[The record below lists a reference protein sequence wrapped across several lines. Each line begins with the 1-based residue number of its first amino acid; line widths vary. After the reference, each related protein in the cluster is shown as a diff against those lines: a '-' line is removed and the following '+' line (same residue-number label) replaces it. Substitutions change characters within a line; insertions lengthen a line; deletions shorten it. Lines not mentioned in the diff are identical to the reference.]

1 MSSESDAFNH
11 TAKET
16 YRAGTMACEYT
27 AGTAQSEKGSWVEGG
42 YQAKGWHMTRT
53 QAPKYNGNALAVM

>member
-11 TAKET
+11 TATET

-27 AGTAQSEKGSWVEGG
+27 AGTAQSEKGSSEHHRRGSKV
-42 YQAKGWHMTRT
+42 AIK
-53 QAPKYNGNALAVM
+53 PKAGT